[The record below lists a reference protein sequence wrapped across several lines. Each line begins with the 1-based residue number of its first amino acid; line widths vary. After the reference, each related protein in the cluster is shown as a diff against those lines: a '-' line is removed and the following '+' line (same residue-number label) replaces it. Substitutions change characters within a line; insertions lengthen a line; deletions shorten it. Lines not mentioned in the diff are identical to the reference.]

1 MYARYRPWVGVTS
14 AIVRILSLQLPECI
28 FGDYKAYPS
37 HLRGGRFL
45 LSVLLQFGTARS
57 LRMDRQ
63 GGRSGP
69 DTAEI
74 FNEPGAMDAGF
85 AVFCNL
91 LEVDEKGTV
100 TNFK

>member
-1 MYARYRPWVGVTS
+1 M
-14 AIVRILSLQLPECI
+14 
-28 FGDYKAYPS
+28 
-37 HLRGGRFL
+37 

-100 TNFK
+100 TNFKQAERRAAGQIRAYCDPAIKPELPFENWEGKIHPVSERWNG